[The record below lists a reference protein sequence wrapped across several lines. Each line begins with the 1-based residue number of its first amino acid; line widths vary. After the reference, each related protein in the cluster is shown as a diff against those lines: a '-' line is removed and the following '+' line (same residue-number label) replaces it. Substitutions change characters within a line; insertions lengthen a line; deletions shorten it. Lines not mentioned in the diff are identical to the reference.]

1 MEIVCDNCGAKSKV
15 SEWGATY
22 PGAKEREYAYCPKC
36 REELYSEVLPGSV
49 FKVEL
54 IEEQLI
60 TFKTSFEVF
69 F

>member
-36 REELYSEVLPGSV
+36 REELYSRVLPGSV

-54 IEEQLI
+54 IEE
-60 TFKTSFEVF
+60 
-69 F
+69 